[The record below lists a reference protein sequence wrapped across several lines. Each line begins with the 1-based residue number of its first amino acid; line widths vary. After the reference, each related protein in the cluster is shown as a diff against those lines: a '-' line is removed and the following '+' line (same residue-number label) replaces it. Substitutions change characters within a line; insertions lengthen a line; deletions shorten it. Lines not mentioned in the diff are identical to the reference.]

1 MHVHTKPLARV
12 PSSSDISTRHLSEK
26 LFMPEP
32 TTASM
37 RRAAGMAGSSLGG
50 KYVGG
55 GRPIGNRGLL

>member
-12 PSSSDISTRHLSEK
+12 PSSGIATRHLSK
-26 LFMPEP
+26 KKFMPEP

-37 RRAAGMAGSSLGG
+37 RRATGRAGSSLGG

-55 GRPIGNRGLL
+55 GRPIGNRGLP